1 MAGPARKLKLL
12 IVEDSPDDA
21 GLIIRILKKN
31 NFSPEF
37 LIVETEND
45 FINALKKKNWEL
57 ILSDYSLPQFSG
69 LEAFRI
75 FRESNLDIPFILVSG
90 AIGEEAAVEA
100 MKEGIQDYI
109 MKNKLER
116 LVPAIERELKESLIR
131 QEKIA
136 AEETLQSERK
146 KFVSLANLSPF
157 GLMIIQNDGTINYM
171 NPRIVEYFGYERSKL
186 KTLTEFINCV
196 FPEQAENQW
205 SRDYFIT
212 ITHNIKGDYDSR
224 PLPAVCRDGSVKYI
238 SFKSGPIDQ
247 QSYFLIV
254 EDITLHHMAMEA
266 LEENQKRLWQ
276 IIQSIDDII
285 VEIKDSGT
293 GEFLIIS
300 VNNAFERTTG
310 LLRESVLNK
319 PISTVFPSNLDLKDN
334 ISRVLLSRKIYGW
347 ECTFN
352 TGEKEVT
359 WDLGIAPIFSD
370 QGDLLRLILSA
381 HDMTE
386 RKKSELNL
394 SESEARFRLIAS
406 LASDAIWEWYVDIDS
421 ILWNEG
427 LFTLFGYKSDEID
440 NRMSW
445 VRKKIHFNDRE
456 KFNQSLERAFRER
469 SDYLTLEFK
478 FECADRTFKVVNS
491 KVNIFYHPD
500 SRPSRLLGAMIDL
513 TQRKQIEELR
523 IQSLVEGADN
533 EREQI
538 ARELHDNLSQNLT
551 LASILLQSVKEN
563 KENIQ
568 DKILQSERIVTQVL
582 NDTRNIS
589 HSLMPKTL
597 DDFGLAAAVEN
608 LVEHVGKGL
617 KMQIRTYFNFGEGR
631 FPKPVEVNMFRIIQE
646 SVNNSI
652 KHSGATEIHI
662 SISQADKELTLMI
675 EDNGKGF
682 KLDEPRLRKGIGL
695 KNIENRVIYMNG
707 KLTMESQP
715 GRGTLVIVQIPL

>member
-1 MAGPARKLKLL
+1 MASPARTLKLL

-21 GLIIRILKKN
+21 GLIIHFLKKN
-31 NFSPEF
+31 NFNPDF
-37 LIVETEND
+37 LIVETAND
-45 FINALKKKNWEL
+45 FINALKEKKWEL

-109 MKNKLER
+109 MKNNLNR
-116 LVPAIERELKESLIR
+116 LIPAIERELKESLIR

-136 AEETLQSERK
+136 AEEILQS
-146 KFVSLANLSPF
+146 
-157 GLMIIQNDGTINYM
+157 
-171 NPRIVEYFGYERSKL
+171 
-186 KTLTEFINCV
+186 
-196 FPEQAENQW
+196 
-205 SRDYFIT
+205 
-212 ITHNIKGDYDSR
+212 
-224 PLPAVCRDGSVKYI
+224 
-238 SFKSGPIDQ
+238 
-247 QSYFLIV
+247 
-254 EDITLHHMAMEA
+254 
-266 LEENQKRLWQ
+266 
-276 IIQSIDDII
+276 
-285 VEIKDSGT
+285 
-293 GEFLIIS
+293 
-300 VNNAFERTTG
+300 
-310 LLRESVLNK
+310 
-319 PISTVFPSNLDLKDN
+319 
-334 ISRVLLSRKIYGW
+334 
-347 ECTFN
+347 
-352 TGEKEVT
+352 
-359 WDLGIAPIFSD
+359 
-370 QGDLLRLILSA
+370 
-381 HDMTE
+381 E

-427 LFTLFGYKSDEID
+427 LFSLFGYKSDEID

-445 VRKKIHFNDRE
+445 VRKKIHFSDRE
-456 KFNQSLERAFRER
+456 KFNESLEIAFREK

-478 FECADRTFKVVNS
+478 FECADETFKVVNS
-491 KVNIFYHPD
+491 KVNIFYHSD
-500 SRPSRLLGAMIDL
+500 GRPSRLLGAMIDL

-533 EREQI
+533 ERERI

-551 LASILLQSVKEN
+551 LASILLQSIREN
-563 KENIQ
+563 KGNIQ
-568 DKILQSERIVTQVL
+568 DKVLQAERIVTQVL
-582 NDTRNIS
+582 NDTRDIS
-589 HSLMPKTL
+589 HNLMPKTL
-597 DDFGLAAAVEN
+597 GDFGLAAAVEN

-617 KMQIRTYFNFGEGR
+617 NMQIRTYFNFGERR

-662 SISQADKELTLMI
+662 SISRADRELTLMI

-682 KLDEPRLRKGIGL
+682 SLDESRLSKGIGL

-715 GRGTLVIVQIPL
+715 GRGTLVLVQIPI